1 MITCMDFVA
10 TSTVPT
16 VPLKSPSTHCNAPCT
31 VHGSVSTISKYHYN
45 VLFHPSLLPLP
56 IMFLAHVATLS
67 SMHHNSVSCMA

>member
-16 VPLKSPSTHCNAPCT
+16 IPLKSPSTRCNAPCT

-45 VLFHPSLLPLP
+45 VLFHLLPLP
-56 IMFLAHVATLS
+56 IMFLAHVAMLL
-67 SMHHNSVSCMA
+67 SMHCNSVSCMA